1 MWKKSIIFII
11 SIVLC
16 IIIILFF
23 LIEIGIGSKFFIKR
37 DFTTAAEY
45 LLTGDCESFNK
56 YMATWSRST
65 KICKVI
71 SEQNYKIKKI
81 EILNIS
87 HTVTSNIAFLQL
99 EYTFSE
105 NGKERK
111 IISNGKMQKKYFT
124 WKIIYLTWNSADPDQ
139 KNK

>member
-1 MWKKSIIFII
+1 MQMWKKSIIFII

-45 LLTGDCESFNK
+45 LLTSDCESFNK

-105 NGKERK
+105 NGKE
-111 IISNGKMQKKYFT
+111 KK
-124 WKIIYLTWNSADPDQ
+124 
-139 KNK
+139 